1 MLQPVVTSPRRASEN
16 REKFEP
22 GVQEIRLKFA
32 HIKRELRHIQRMVA
46 AQSPKSPLPSAK
58 S

>member
-1 MLQPVVTSPRRASEN
+1 MLQPVVPSPRRASEQ

-22 GVQEIRLKFA
+22 GVQEIRTKFA

-46 AQSPKSPLPSAK
+46 AQDAKSPLPSTK